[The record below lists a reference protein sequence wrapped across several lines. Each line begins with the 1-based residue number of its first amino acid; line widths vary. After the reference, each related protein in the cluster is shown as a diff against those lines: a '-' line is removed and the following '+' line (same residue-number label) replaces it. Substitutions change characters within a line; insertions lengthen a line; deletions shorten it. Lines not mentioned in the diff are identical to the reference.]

1 MVSPNHMVM
10 PGDFMN
16 NDMAPELYTIWAEAK
31 DHIERGNYDKA
42 IEIYR
47 YVLIRYRDDEIAAE
61 YANAYLGDIFLTLNQ
76 LDLAENHIKKAISYK
91 PENPAYHYLLGFAY
105 SIKSQWE
112 TAIQELEIAVEKEP
126 NNDEY
131 VRGLGWAIYSSG
143 DKARGLAY
151 LHRAI
156 ELAPTN
162 VNVLTDLAVAYLS
175 MANIS
180 KAKEFAGNAV
190 RVEPQN
196 ALAQEVL
203 KTVHSFQKGSE
214 RHLDK
219 SMIEASRKSQAG
231 SNITKIYQFK
241 VSLKDRPNI
250 WRIIEIRG
258 NQMLSSLHKAI
269 FNAFDRFDEHLYSF
283 FMSNKPYDK
292 DSEHTLPD
300 PDEPEAGKY
309 ANRARIDSL
318 HLRLGR
324 KFLYLFDYGDGWWHE
339 VELIGL
345 RDEVSWRKYPRVTKK
360 RGKSPSQYTDER
372 EE

>member
-1 MVSPNHMVM
+1 
-10 PGDFMN
+10 MN

-47 YVLIRYRDDEIAAE
+47 YILIRYGDDEIAAE
-61 YANAYLGDIFLTLNQ
+61 HANAYLGDIFLTLKQ
-76 LDLAENHIKKAISYK
+76 PDVAENHIKKAISYK

-105 SIKSQWE
+105 STKSQWE
-112 TAIQELEIAVEKEP
+112 MAIQELEIAVDKEP

-131 VRGLGWAIYSSG
+131 VRGLGWAIYSNG
-143 DKARGLAY
+143 DKVRGLAY

-231 SNITKIYQFK
+231 SKSTRIYQFK

-292 DSEHTLPD
+292 DSEYTLPD

-309 ANRARIDSL
+309 ANRARIDNL
-318 HLRLGR
+318 HLQLGR
-324 KFLYLFDYGDGWWHE
+324 KFLYLFDYGDEWWHE

-360 RGKSPSQYTDER
+360 SGKSPSQYTDES

>member
-1 MVSPNHMVM
+1 M
-10 PGDFMN
+10 D

-31 DHIERGNYDKA
+31 GHIERGNYDKA

-47 YVLIRYRDDEIAAE
+47 YVLIRYGDDEIAAE
-61 YANAYLGDIFLTLNQ
+61 YANAYLGDIFLTLKQ
-76 LDLAENHIKKAISYK
+76 LDVAENHIKKAIGYK
-91 PENPAYHYLLGFAY
+91 PENPAYHYLLGFTY
-105 SIKSQWE
+105 SIKRQWE
-112 TAIQELEIAVEKEP
+112 MAIQEFEIAVDKEP

-131 VRGLGWAIYSSG
+131 VRGLGWAIYSNG
-143 DKARGLAY
+143 DKVRGLAY
-151 LHRAI
+151 LHKAI

-162 VNVLTDLAVAYLS
+162 VRVLTDLAVAYLS
-175 MANIS
+175 MADIS
-180 KAKEFAGNAV
+180 KAKEFAGRV
-190 RVEPQN
+190 VGVEPQN

-203 KTVHSFQKGSE
+203 KTVRSFQKGSE

-219 SMIEASRKSQAG
+219 PMIEASRKSQAG
-231 SNITKIYQFK
+231 SKCTRIYQFK

-250 WRIIEIRG
+250 WRIIEIRE

-292 DSEHTLPD
+292 DSEYTLPD
-300 PDEPEAGKY
+300 PDEPGAGKY

-318 HLRLGR
+318 HLQLGR
-324 KFLYLFDYGDGWWHE
+324 KFLYLFDYGDKWWHE

-345 RDEVSWRKYPRVTKK
+345 RDELSWRKYPRVTKK